1 MRAKSLGIHQWD
13 FDESHYQWYDRVA
26 ARIFDRLYSLTRP
39 INTWSNNRKRDID
52 VEIDHYDV
60 WSADH
65 TLALIIL
72 PLLKKLRDHRHGSPH
87 VDDEDVPENLRST
100 SAPPKENEWDTD
112 DNYHARWVWAFDE
125 MIWAFEQHAMGSE
138 VWEDQFI
145 HNYEQLEILWDKID
159 DGEFKNHS
167 QLKLNYQKDPS
178 KPPYFRDEEGIK
190 AHRERMANGRRLFA
204 KYYEGL
210 WD

>member
-1 MRAKSLGIHQWD
+1 
-13 FDESHYQWYDRVA
+13 
-26 ARIFDRLYSLTRP
+26 
-39 INTWSNNRKRDID
+39 
-52 VEIDHYDV
+52 
-60 WSADH
+60 
-65 TLALIIL
+65 
-72 PLLKKLRDHRHGSPH
+72 

-178 KPPYFRDEEGIK
+178 KPPYFRDEEGIQ
-190 AHRERMANGRRLFA
+190 AHRERMTNGLRLFA
-204 KYYEGL
+204 KYYDGL
-210 WD
+210 WN